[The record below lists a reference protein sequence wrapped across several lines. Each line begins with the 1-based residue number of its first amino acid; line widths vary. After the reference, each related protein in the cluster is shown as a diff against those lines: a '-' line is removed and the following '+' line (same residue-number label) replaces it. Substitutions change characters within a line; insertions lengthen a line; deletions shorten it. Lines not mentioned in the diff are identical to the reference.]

1 MSVFDK
7 TCKHHKLSNN
17 NNTITVTEGGWGSS
31 FGPELPSWN
40 TNTITEYFI
49 KVDYTKGA
57 YIMVGIVSSEHDLN
71 TDSHIWTKNAWCL
84 KLYNGGVYEH
94 GNPKHTAGH
103 KCKTGDTIS
112 VIIDM
117 GKKKVFSKKNNDIK
131 TICDIHAAPH
141 IKYRFGLS
149 MVSQNDM
156 ISISTDSKTL
166 FDMDPQRLSK
176 QILDLKTEHK
186 EQGDEN

>member
-57 YIMVGIVSSEHDLN
+57 YIMVGIVSSEHNLQTQEVFN
-71 TDSHIWTKNAWCL
+71 SNNSWCL
-84 KLYNGGVYEH
+84 YLDYGGVLANKKE
-94 GNPKHTAGH
+94 KHRAGH
-103 KCKTGDTIS
+103 KCKT
-112 VIIDM
+112 
-117 GKKKVFSKKNNDIK
+117 
-131 TICDIHAAPH
+131 
-141 IKYRFGLS
+141 
-149 MVSQNDM
+149 
-156 ISISTDSKTL
+156 
-166 FDMDPQRLSK
+166 
-176 QILDLKTEHK
+176 
-186 EQGDEN
+186 